1 MIHSW
6 LQRVGDFHTKIRAI
20 EKLFGWDTADSITNR
35 AILFLI
41 QVIYQKRQLG
51 KPYLHRIHA
60 FNYMWAYTVFD
71 LNIIFYETIF
81 ILVAYHTSPGQK
93 LTEYTLKPPIF
104 KGIEV
109 FSIANLHFFKS

>member
-51 KPYLHRIHA
+51 KPYHLIDVKRLLA
-60 FNYMWAYTVFD
+60 NQMMLEESLSVTNNRVFQFEKVWGSVY
-71 LNIIFYETIF
+71 L
-81 ILVAYHTSPGQK
+81 
-93 LTEYTLKPPIF
+93 
-104 KGIEV
+104 
-109 FSIANLHFFKS
+109 